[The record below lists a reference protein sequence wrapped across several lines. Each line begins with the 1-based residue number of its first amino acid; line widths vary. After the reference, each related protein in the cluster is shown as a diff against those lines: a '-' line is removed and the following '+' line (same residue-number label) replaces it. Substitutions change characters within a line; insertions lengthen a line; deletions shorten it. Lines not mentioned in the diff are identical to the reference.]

1 MGDIYK
7 QFKDKTV
14 GSFGGQ
20 NGENREFGGEHGNFG
35 GSGMDSYGGGYGG
48 GGNGGYSGGYGRGS
62 ITSALGSLNEQD
74 YINKLY
80 DKNVESEKN
89 LIEQNYK
96 DNTGIL
102 EGEKDKTQ
110 QLTDEYL
117 TRTQIEAL
125 NNTMNTFNEKGLSL
139 GAAQQA
145 ALTQENAKQNNLNRL
160 LEQQNLLDE
169 EFERQRQLLA
179 SEYEAAIK
187 QAQLDNDMAMAQAL
201 YKAAQKEDQQMTEAK
216 QAQANAIMEYASAVR
231 NTESGE
237 ETYEKA
243 MQYYGSM
250 IGGSSGN
257 IASGRTSAD
266 VLKYEDEIRK
276 MYDSKYESA
285 KLGLQTELDRAISE
299 LATKRA
305 DALRQTDEQLTDT
318 YTDALMG
325 AKNYAEVQNAR
336 GMGSGVFGQ
345 AQLAQDTEL
354 RDELTDIR
362 TNHLDKDANYGVKN
376 LDEYRNY
383 STNLQKKQAAINLE
397 KAVEMLAAAET
408 EEERKVAEAELQLQY
423 QLMVAAYNATKDS
436 GSSGGGGSGGGG
448 STTGS
453 SGGKVTLTTAANAA
467 AASGENMTNWLSN
480 SGTAASLGV
489 SNGYVVGTNGSQ
501 TGNLTDYLAV
511 YT

>member
-1 MGDIYK
+1 MADINKQYK
-7 QFKDKTV
+7 DQF
-14 GSFGGQ
+14 GSNGYGGTGGHFGGTGGQ
-20 NGENREFGGEHGNFG
+20 FNGEVSSMPGSGHGGYG
-35 GSGMDSYGGGYGG
+35 GSDYGGYGSGGRGGYGG
-48 GGNGGYSGGYGRGS
+48 GGS
-62 ITSALGSLNEQD
+62 IVSALGSLNEQD

-80 DKNVESEKN
+80 GENVESEKN

-125 NNTMNTFNEKGLSL
+125 NDTMNTFNEKGLSL

-160 LEQQNLLDE
+160 REQQILLDE

-201 YKAAQKEDQQMTEAK
+201 YKAAQKEDQQMMEAK

-243 MQYYGSM
+243 LQYYGSM
-250 IGGSSGN
+250 IGGRGGSSGN

-285 KLGLQTELDRAISE
+285 KLGLQTELDRAISD

-305 DALRQTDEQLTDT
+305 EALRQTDTQLTDT

-336 GMGSGVFGQ
+336 GMASGVFGQ

-436 GSSGGGGSGGGG
+436 GGGGGGGSSSSSS
-448 STTGS
+448 STGTRNA
-453 SGGKVTLTTAANAA
+453 TLAEEVEAATVVNAA
-467 AASGENMTNWLSN
+467 GQNAENSAYWNNQKTEAYYGKL
-480 SGTAASLGV
+480 
-489 SNGYVVGTNGSQ
+489 
-501 TGNLTDYLAV
+501 
-511 YT
+511 

>member
-1 MGDIYK
+1 MADINKQYK
-7 QFKDKTV
+7 DQF
-14 GSFGGQ
+14 GSNGYGGTGGHFGGTGGQ
-20 NGENREFGGEHGNFG
+20 FNGEVSSMPGSGHGGYG
-35 GSGMDSYGGGYGG
+35 GSDYGGYGSGGRGGYGG
-48 GGNGGYSGGYGRGS
+48 GGS
-62 ITSALGSLNEQD
+62 IVSALGSLNEQD

-80 DKNVESEKN
+80 GENVESEKN

-125 NNTMNTFNEKGLSL
+125 NDTMNTFNEKGLSL

-160 LEQQNLLDE
+160 REQQILLDE

-201 YKAAQKEDQQMTEAK
+201 YKAAQKEDQQMMEAK
-216 QAQANAIMEYASAVR
+216 QAQANAIMEYANAVR
-231 NTESGE
+231 YTENGE

-243 MQYYGSM
+243 LQYYGSM
-250 IGGSSGN
+250 IGGRGGSSGN

-285 KLGLQTELDRAISE
+285 KLGLQTELDRAISD

-305 DALRQTDEQLTDT
+305 EALRQTDEQLTDT

-336 GMGSGVFGQ
+336 GMASGVFGQ

-436 GSSGGGGSGGGG
+436 GGGGGGGSSSSSSSSGGGNTIMENANALAAAGAS
-448 STTGS
+448 SKQLTQYLESES
-453 SGGKVTLTTAANAA
+453 SGGKLA
-467 AASGENMTNWLSN
+467 G
-480 SGTAASLGV
+480 
-489 SNGYVVGTNGSQ
+489 
-501 TGNLTDYLAV
+501 GNLTDYLAI